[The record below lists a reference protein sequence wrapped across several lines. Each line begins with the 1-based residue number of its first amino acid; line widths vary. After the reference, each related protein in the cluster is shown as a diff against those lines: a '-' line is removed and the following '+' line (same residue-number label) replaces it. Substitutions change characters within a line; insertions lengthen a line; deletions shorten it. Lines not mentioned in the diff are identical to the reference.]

1 MNTPWVKL
9 LPFFSA
15 SSVAVDTA
23 LTAVTGSRELVLG
36 ILLVLV
42 LVLVLVLLR
51 VRVVVVVV
59 MVGREEKGEEEE
71 GGGDGSRKAAAG
83 AARKARQRM
92 GAGILILLGMSCEL
106 WVGVLGREG
115 RGRRS
120 QRCFRQRHSLFVTRQ
135 RQAHTRSAILLGE

>member
-9 LPFFSA
+9 LPLFSA

-23 LTAVTGSRELVLG
+23 LTAVTDNRELVLG
-36 ILLVLV
+36 LLLVLV
-42 LVLVLVLLR
+42 LVLLLLLLLR

-59 MVGREEKGEEEE
+59 MVGREEGEEEE

-92 GAGILILLGMSCEL
+92 GAGILILLGKSCEL

-120 QRCFRQRHSLFVTRQ
+120 QRCFRQRHSN
-135 RQAHTRSAILLGE
+135 SS